1 MGGDHSATTSAR
13 SGLRRWFATGRST
26 MAVAAGWSLVDAL
39 LHIAIGMDEPPRI
52 GGNVAVIAAAIIVH
66 LIRRPRLS
74 CVVVALAA
82 GLLVGLNAAFF
93 ENENDVL
100 VPTLVFIGVA
110 LALSGWA
117 IWRFLQQSADH
128 QENTRHPDAGSPM

>member
-1 MGGDHSATTSAR
+1 MGDEHDATTTAR
-13 SGLRRWFATGRST
+13 SRPKRWFATGRST
-26 MAVAAGWSLVDAL
+26 MAVAAGWSVVDAL
-39 LHIAIGMDEPPRI
+39 LHIAIGMDEPARI
-52 GGNVAVIAAAIIVH
+52 GGNAAVIAAAIIVH
-66 LIRRPRLS
+66 LIEWPRLS

-117 IWRFLQQSADH
+117 IWRFFGQAAGEQESTRDSAV
-128 QENTRHPDAGSPM
+128 ES